1 MKSSWQRKLS
11 KTLTGSQ
18 VLDER
23 CGLKATVDIQGQML
37 TLAQLKLV
45 LASCDGLPG
54 LGFEVET
61 GKDRLAH
68 NIARRGGQALLQ
80 IQRFST
86 GHRSS
91 RCAMES
97 SRPWVENPFPGAV
110 GVRECPQLSVL
121 KSEFSLTSLLSTG
134 LSIDAQSPMS
144 SFTPRKSTNHLSV
157 ESAFRTR
164 GFTTVEAKFP

>member
-1 MKSSWQRKLS
+1 MKSSWQRKPS

-23 CGLKATVDIQGQML
+23 RRLKATVNIQGQML

-45 LASCDGLPG
+45 LASCDSLPG
-54 LGFEVET
+54 LGFET
-61 GKDRLAH
+61 GKDRLSH
-68 NIARRGGQALLQ
+68 NIGRRGGRTLLQ

-97 SRPWVENPFPGAV
+97 SRPVYAAKEHKPLVCSRHFGMLLHQGSRSGKLPKSPFPGDSYGPPPGAY
-110 GVRECPQLSVL
+110 
-121 KSEFSLTSLLSTG
+121 G
-134 LSIDAQSPMS
+134 LAA
-144 SFTPRKSTNHLSV
+144 TK
-157 ESAFRTR
+157 RTR
-164 GFTTVEAKFP
+164 PSRRRARSRLQNPR

>member
-1 MKSSWQRKLS
+1 MKSSWQRKPS

-23 CGLKATVDIQGQML
+23 RRLKATVNIQGQML

-45 LASCDGLPG
+45 LASCDSLPG
-54 LGFEVET
+54 LGFET
-61 GKDRLAH
+61 DKDHLSH
-68 NIARRGGQALLQ
+68 NIGRRGGRALPQ
-80 IQRFST
+80 IQLFST

-157 ESAFRTR
+157 
-164 GFTTVEAKFP
+164 